1 MNIFFFIKSYKQ
13 LGIRVIEYDSYFIV
27 LPTHPNFELVGKWT
41 WATHPLWDPQMQK
54 KNKKNSATRVV
65 SHRQNRKD
73 TRVFG

>member
-27 LPTHPNFELVGKWT
+27 LPTHPNFELVGTWT
-41 WATHPLWDPQMQK
+41 WATQPLWDPQMQK